1 LKSLD
6 PEIVNAVNNS
16 QLQVYRA
23 AMQLFAERGVSQVTV
38 KDLAQAAGVARGT
51 IYNNFSSIEDLFE
64 DVAGNLAH
72 DMNDRVIRSCGET
85 TDPAIRLATGMRLY
99 VRRAHEEPDW
109 GRFVIRFG
117 LGVTTMRHMWDGQP
131 MEDLRTGINRGRY
144 SIRKDQ
150 LPSAVSLVA
159 GAVISACFL
168 VQEGIKG
175 WREAGSNAA
184 EITLT
189 GFGVPRHEARAIAF
203 GELPPLVPSA

>member
-1 LKSLD
+1 
-6 PEIVNAVNNS
+6 VTAVSNS

-51 IYNNFSSIEDLFE
+51 IYNNFSNIDQLFE

-99 VRRAHEEPDW
+99 ARRAHEEPDW

-117 LGVTTMRHMWDGQP
+117 LGVVSMRHMWDGQP
-131 MEDLRTGINRGRY
+131 MEDLRAGINQGRY
-144 SIRKDQ
+144 SIQKDQ

-159 GAVISACFL
+159 GAVIGACFL
-168 VQEGIKG
+168 VQEGIKT

-184 EITLT
+184 ELTLT
-189 GFGVPRHEARAIAF
+189 ALGVPRHEARAIAF
-203 GELPPLVPSA
+203 GKLPRLVPPA